1 MIKKININAE
11 SNEEYNY
18 IYLEN
23 DNKILK
29 FKITVD
35 NSNIFGALEKCLN
48 NLSIHEFE
56 VMSEK
61 NINAEKAAGN
71 LDVPLILLPYVGE
84 FRLDNPL
91 FKTKNYLIPTHSSDN
106 KLLKFLNKKYKNNIF
121 SRMDLENLCELKQ
134 EQLAKINMQ
143 NSGIIDILCF
153 YMNVELIDV
162 YDLNQKVGNTIIDSL
177 DKLISNDGIRVI
189 LAKLRFILHSSDI
202 NKKCI
207 KDLGLELNFIQ
218 AIEDYNEKQKQKNK

>member
-1 MIKKININAE
+1 MLKKININAE

-18 IYLEN
+18 IYLES

-35 NSNIFGALEKCLN
+35 SSNIFSALEKCLN
-48 NLSIHEFE
+48 NLNIHEFE

-61 NINAEKAAGN
+61 NINAEKEAGN

-91 FKTKNYLIPTHSSDN
+91 FKTKNYLIPTLSSNN
-106 KLLKFLNKKYKNNIF
+106 KLLKFLNEKYKNNIF
-121 SRMDLENLCELKQ
+121 SRMDLENLCELKH
-134 EQLAKINMQ
+134 EQLIKINMQ
-143 NSGIIDILCF
+143 NSDIIDILCF